1 MEKTYIFGHKNPD
14 TDSVTASIA
23 FSYLKNQL
31 KENTV
36 PMVLGEI
43 NKETKYVL
51 DYFGVKQPEFLNDVK
66 LQIKDIKYKKGIYFE
81 ENESIYNTYYYMMD
95 QNLSTIPIVDK
106 DKKMLGIVSMKD
118 IAKNQLS
125 NSTDKLNTSF
135 NNIVET
141 LNGKEILKFDDEIK
155 GNINVAL
162 LRSTTFIQNIKLDSD
177 SILIVGDRHSIIEY
191 AVNSGVKLIVVIGN
205 GKMKEDIVKIVFMI
219 KLSLI
224 DFFFIY
230 LNIPLRHVLLALF
243 LLSTQTIHESLFISY
258 FLYFSVA
265 AFWQI
270 LYNLLFF
277 RFFNL
282 T

>member
-135 NNIVET
+135 NNCS
-141 LNGKEILKFDDEIK
+141 KY
-155 GNINVAL
+155 
-162 LRSTTFIQNIKLDSD
+162 ST
-177 SILIVGDRHSIIEY
+177 SIPSI
-191 AVNSGVKLIVVIGN
+191 SSK
-205 GKMKEDIVKIVFMI
+205 
-219 KLSLI
+219 
-224 DFFFIY
+224 
-230 LNIPLRHVLLALF
+230 
-243 LLSTQTIHESLFISY
+243 
-258 FLYFSVA
+258 
-265 AFWQI
+265 
-270 LYNLLFF
+270 
-277 RFFNL
+277 
-282 T
+282 